1 MHPRTLDPRTLG
13 EAAGRGSTRDD
24 GASTTAATAALT
36 AALLL
41 ADLRQSGSGT
51 ASGDDDDCARGA
63 VLARASV
70 DVNPCVAVKSDSLL
84 RDRSIFAGG
93 SSLWHS
99 GFRIAVSF
107 GGACRAIREVV
118 RWIWK
123 GWVVAVVFVAVVPG
137 VKGVDDYPNA
147 APKTACDVWAEGLGG
162 TGNWQQDAAK
172 WGCAKYISS
181 GGTLTSCK
189 AECWSKYSYV
199 R

>member
-24 GASTTAATAALT
+24 GASTAAAAAALT

-70 DVNPCVAVKSDSLL
+70 DANPCVAVKSDSLL

-99 GFRIAVSF
+99 GFLA
-107 GGACRAIREVV
+107 
-118 RWIWK
+118 
-123 GWVVAVVFVAVVPG
+123 VAVLAWWIAAAALLGLTVFVVGMKETAVDPAQPLI
-137 VKGVDDYPNA
+137 K
-147 APKTACDVWAEGLGG
+147 
-162 TGNWQQDAAK
+162 TGNEHSFTHSALLPTRPVM
-172 WGCAKYISS
+172 
-181 GGTLTSCK
+181 GGLNWY
-189 AECWSKYSYV
+189 ELFFFMLNLFVLQLSKFFAYLN
-199 R
+199 RIFI